1 MSGSGRWSDLLPRI
15 LSAVVMVLVGLGAV
29 LQGGIVFQALISLAC
44 GVMVWELARM
54 LSPERPGVALQLGL
68 LTGGAFFVAMNL
80 APVFTAPLLLAPAAV
95 GFGQIGKKRVLYTVY
110 AVLIVLAGF
119 GMVVVRQRFG
129 FDWMIW
135 LIVIVVVSDV
145 AGYFAGK
152 SIGGAKLWPR
162 VSPNKTWSGT
172 VAGWIGAGL
181 VGFFFGSDIGVGTA
195 LVIPSILL
203 AVAAQAGDI
212 AESAVKRHAGVKD
225 SSNLIPGHGGLLDR
239 FDGMLGASVMVLI
252 FGQFIGQAAGVA

>member
-1 MSGSGRWSDLLPRI
+1 MSGSGRWSDLLPRVI
-15 LSAVVMVLVGLGAV
+15 SALVLVLVGLGAV
-29 LQGGIVFQALISLAC
+29 VQGGIVFQALISLAC

-54 LSPERPGVALQLGL
+54 LSPERPGVALQLAL
-68 LTGGAFFVAMNL
+68 LTGVAFFVAMNL
-80 APVFTAPLLLAPAAV
+80 TPVFTAPLLLAPVLV
-95 GFGQIGKKRVLYTVY
+95 GFGQIGKKRVLFSVF
-110 AVLIVLAGF
+110 AVFIVLAGF
-119 GMVVVRQRFG
+119 SMVVVRERLG

-135 LIVIVVVSDV
+135 LLAIVVISDV

-181 VGFFFGSDIGVGTA
+181 VGFFFGSDIGVGA
-195 LVIPSILL
+195 VLVIPSILL
-203 AVAAQAGDI
+203 AMAAQAGDI
-212 AESAVKRHAGVKD
+212 AESAVKRRAGVKD

-239 FDGMLGASVMVLI
+239 FDGMLGASVLVLI
-252 FGQFIGQAAGVA
+252 FGQFIGLAAGVS